1 MANKIS
7 TDTSYISNRRTKMK
21 KYWITVMLTVLAIF
35 AIGGT
40 IAAVSADTNA
50 TLALTTAD
58 SGKQITVDAGGS
70 FTVTLDSNPSTGFA
84 WSISEIT
91 DEGIID
97 DVSNEFQGADTG
109 MVGAGGQEVWTF
121 KTIDKGT
128 STIEMQYSRS
138 WETGVEPGGTFNVTV
153 VVK

>member
-1 MANKIS
+1 
-7 TDTSYISNRRTKMK
+7 MK
-21 KYWITVMLTVLAIF
+21 KYWITAMLTVLAIF

-40 IAAVSADTNA
+40 IAAAAADTNVI
-50 TLALTTAD
+50 LALNAAD
-58 SGKQITVDAGGS
+58 SGKQITVNAGDS

-84 WSISEIT
+84 WLISAIT
-91 DEGIID
+91 DESVID
-97 DVSNEFQGADTG
+97 DVNNEFKGADTE

-121 KTIDKGT
+121 EALDEGT

-138 WETGVEPGGTFNVTV
+138 WEQGVEPAATFNVTV